1 MTENRLV
8 VTESMAQ
15 NKVVMLSNLEDVKL
29 NAEKHILCVKSE
41 LENQFK
47 VQKVQWCHYSNVLSC
62 GTCIVLG
69 SIRVRFAKVFI
80 RLNIV
85 DIDQQLLYDLD

>member
-1 MTENRLV
+1 MAENRLN
-8 VTESMAQ
+8 T
-15 NKVVMLSNLEDVKL
+15 
-29 NAEKHILCVKSE
+29 EKHVVCVKSE

-47 VQKVQWCHYSNVLSC
+47 TQKVWRCITFNVWNLSY
-62 GTCIVLG
+62 GTCFVLG

-85 DIDQQLLYDLD
+85 VID